1 MPLKNITTE
10 DIKYLIIVLQ
20 FITAIIG
27 SIYYYKFKNTVL
39 KYFLVLLWYTSINDV
54 FGLLYQSYNNASS
67 NYFIYNIY
75 QIIRFIIILFIYKV
89 YIESRISKKIISFFI
104 IAYCLSVV
112 INFFVESF
120 WDEYF
125 LNTFIIGATFIAIS
139 VLLFMFEILRTEKVL
154 YISESLIFWI
164 SSAYLIYFVPNIPF
178 YIVRKY
184 YSDSNTVP
192 YIFIVNYFL
201 LLSYYI
207 IHIIGFIWSKPE
219 TKE

>member
-10 DIKYLIIVLQ
+10 DIKYLIIILQ

-39 KYFLVLLWYTSINDV
+39 KYFLLLLWYTSINDI

-75 QIIRFIIILFIYKV
+75 QIIRFITILFIYKV
-89 YIESRISKKIISFFI
+89 YIESKISKKIISFFI
-104 IAYCLSVV
+104 IAYCISVV

-139 VLLFMFEILRTEKVL
+139 VLLFMFEILRSEKVL

>member
-1 MPLKNITTE
+1 MPFKNITTE
-10 DIKYLIIVLQ
+10 DIKYLIILLQ
-20 FITAIIG
+20 FISAIIG
-27 SIYYYKFKNTVL
+27 TFYYYKFKKTVL
-39 KYFLVLLWYTSINDV
+39 KYFLILLWYTSLNDV
-54 FGLLYQSYNNASS
+54 FGLLYQSLNNVSN

-75 QIIRFIIILFIYKV
+75 QIIRFNIILYVYKV
-89 YIESRISKKIISFFI
+89 YVEHKFYKRIISFFI
-104 IAYCLSVV
+104 IIYSFSVV
-112 INFFVESF
+112 INLFIEDFF
-120 WDEYF
+120 DNYY

-139 VLLFMFEILRTEKVL
+139 VLLFMFEILKSEKIL
-154 YISESLIFWI
+154 YITESLIFWI

-184 YSDSNTVP
+184 YADSNSIP

-201 LLSYYI
+201 LLAYYF

>member
-10 DIKYLIIVLQ
+10 DIKYLIIILQ

-27 SIYYYKFKNTVL
+27 SIYYYKFKHTVL
-39 KYFLVLLWYTSINDV
+39 KYFLLLLWYTSVNDI

-75 QIIRFIIILFIYKV
+75 QIIRFITILFIYKV
-89 YIESRISKKIISFFI
+89 YIESKISKKIISFFI

-139 VLLFMFEILRTEKVL
+139 VLLFMFEILRSEKVL

>member
-10 DIKYLIIVLQ
+10 DIKYLIIILQ
-20 FITAIIG
+20 FITAIVG

-39 KYFLVLLWYTSINDV
+39 KYFLFLLWYTSLNDTI
-54 FGLLYQSYNNASS
+54 GLLYQSINNASS

-75 QIIRFIIILFIYKV
+75 QIIRFIVILFIYKIYV
-89 YIESRISKKIISFFI
+89 ESKFSKKIITAFI
-104 IAYCLSVV
+104 ITYCLSVV

-120 WDEYF
+120 WNDYF
-125 LNTFIIGATFIAIS
+125 LNTFIIGSSCIAIS
-139 VLLFMFEILRTEKVL
+139 VLLFMFEILRSEKVL

-184 YSDSNTVP
+184 YSDSSTVP

-201 LLSYYI
+201 LLAYYL

>member
-1 MPLKNITTE
+1 MPLKNITAE
-10 DIKYLIIVLQ
+10 DIKYLIIILQ

-39 KYFLVLLWYTSINDV
+39 KYFLLLLWYTSVNDI

-75 QIIRFIIILFIYKV
+75 QIIRFITILFIYKV
-89 YIESRISKKIISFFI
+89 YIESKISKKIISFFI

-139 VLLFMFEILRTEKVL
+139 VLLFMFEILRSEKVL

>member
-10 DIKYLIIVLQ
+10 DIKYLIIILQ
-20 FITAIIG
+20 YITAIIG
-27 SIYYYKFKNTVL
+27 SIYYYKFKKTVL
-39 KYFLVLLWYTSINDV
+39 KYFLFLLWYTSINDTI
-54 FGLLYQSYNNASS
+54 GLLYQSFNNVTS

-75 QIIRFIIILFIYKV
+75 QIIRFIVILFIYKI
-89 YIESRISKKIISFFI
+89 YIESTFSKKIITAFI
-104 IAYCLSVV
+104 FIYCLSVV
-112 INFFVESF
+112 INFFIESF
-120 WDEYF
+120 WNDYF
-125 LNTFIIGATFIAIS
+125 LNTFIIGSSCIAIS
-139 VLLFMFEILRTEKVL
+139 VLLFMFEILRSEKVL

-184 YSDSNTVP
+184 YSDSNTIP

-201 LLSYYI
+201 LLAYYL

>member
-10 DIKYLIIVLQ
+10 DIKYLIIILQ

-39 KYFLVLLWYTSINDV
+39 KYFLLLLWYTSVNDI

-75 QIIRFIIILFIYKV
+75 QIIRFITILFIYKV
-89 YIESRISKKIISFFI
+89 YIESKISKKIISFFI

-139 VLLFMFEILRTEKVL
+139 VLLFMFEILRSEKVL